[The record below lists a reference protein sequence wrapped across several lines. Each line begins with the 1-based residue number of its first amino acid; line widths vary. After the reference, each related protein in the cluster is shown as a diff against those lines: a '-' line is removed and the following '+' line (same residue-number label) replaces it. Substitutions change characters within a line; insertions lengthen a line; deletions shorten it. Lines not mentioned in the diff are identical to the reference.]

1 MQQSRSRT
9 PACSKNCTLKALFI
23 TVATLILAPKTSDAA
38 AATAGSNSAVFQHL
52 CTLVNAVTEV
62 EKVGDVPATVTQI
75 HAIAERTALIFRAAK
90 ELEELAAQ
98 TPGTTKKE
106 VASKKPNTICTE
118 QLKDACDNVAAYLK
132 QMKPQDRQHLLAFV
146 ASGNP
151 AVQLVNDTANSLLL
165 KTSNFIA
172 DAEKRSNKE
181 VPKHLRTAF
190 YSEGKDSVTNAIFT
204 ATSGRNS
211 ECGSQCGA
219 AATGAKNNLAAT
231 LLCLCAGDSTNFKP
245 SCQTCDNEAVP
256 AVTFTT
262 AGNYATSAFEKI
274 KTICK
279 RRAETP
285 TLSRLPQAIAAA
297 IRAVTADLAAPKGN
311 NPDVGTIGGIT
322 TGGRPDCDGSNTA
335 GKGACVYLGANGNAP
350 KKPTWLDELTQALL
364 AAKTAAKAELDSTAQ
379 AAHIE
384 GINTTLAL
392 ALLNGIYQ
400 TQANSSQQTHQEA
413 PQHPREHMA
422 NSAKTQKECEQ
433 HKDNKTACAEAKC
446 KWKGGDD
453 EKGDCEVDETKVTEQ
468 TITTETGEG
477 ATGTTNTEDKR
488 CSEKKKQEDWKES
501 CILESNDCKN
511 SSFLV
516 NNKFVLSMDATFLD
530 LFL

>member
-9 PACSKNCTLKALFI
+9 PTCSKNCTLKALFI

-106 VASKKPNTICTE
+106 VAPKKPNTICTE
-118 QLKDACDNVAAYLK
+118 RLKDACDKAATYLK
-132 QMKPQDRQHLLAFV
+132 QMMPQDRQHLLAFV
-146 ASGNP
+146 ASSDP
-151 AVQLVNDTANSLLL
+151 TVQLVNDTANSLLL

-172 DAEKRSNKE
+172 DAKKRSNKE
-181 VPKHLRTAF
+181 VLKHLRTAL

-204 ATSGRNS
+204 ATSGRTS
-211 ECGSQCGA
+211 ECGSQSGGA
-219 AATGAKNNLAAT
+219 AKGAKNNLAAT
-231 LLCLCAGDSTNFKP
+231 LLCLCAGDSTNCQP
-245 SCQTCDNEAVP
+245 RCQTCDNEAVP
-256 AVTFTT
+256 AVTFNKN
-262 AGNYATSAFEKI
+262 GNDAASAFEKI
-274 KTICK
+274 RTICK

-297 IRAVTADLAAPKGN
+297 IGAVTADLAAPKGD

-322 TGGRPDCDGSNTA
+322 TGGRPDCDGSSTA
-335 GKGACVYLGANGNAP
+335 GKGACVYLGANGDAP
-350 KKPTWLDELTQALL
+350 NKPTWLDELTQALL
-364 AAKTAAKAELDSTAQ
+364 AAQTAAKAELDSTAQ

-400 TQANSSQQTHQEA
+400 TQANSRQQTHQEA

-433 HKDNKTACAEAKC
+433 HKGNKTACTEAKC

-453 EKGDCEVDETKVTEQ
+453 EKGECEAKG
-468 TITTETGEG
+468 GEDG
-477 ATGTTNTEDKR
+477 VKAANDGKSTNTTGN
-488 CSEKKKQEDWKES
+488 
-501 CILESNDCKN
+501 SN
-511 SSFLV
+511 SFAIKTSPL
-516 NNKFVLSMDATFLD
+516 LLAFL
-530 LFL
+530 LF

>member
-1 MQQSRSRT
+1 MQQSTSRT
-9 PACSKNCTLKALFI
+9 AVCSKNCALKALCI
-23 TVATLILAPKTSDAA
+23 TLPTLILAPKTSSAA
-38 AATAGSNSAVFQHL
+38 PAPAGSNSDIFQHL
-52 CTLVNAVTEV
+52 CTLVNAVTES
-62 EKVGDVPATVTQI
+62 EKVGHVPETVTQI

-98 TPGTTKKE
+98 TPETTKKE
-106 VASKKPNTICTE
+106 TTSNKPNTICTE
-118 QLKDACDNVAAYLK
+118 RLKDACDKAATYLK

-146 ASGNP
+146 ASSNP
-151 AVQLVNDTANSLLL
+151 TVQLVNDTANSLLL
-165 KTSNFIA
+165 KTSHFIA

-181 VPKHLRTAF
+181 VLKHLRTAF

-204 ATSGRNS
+204 ATSGRSS
-211 ECGSQCGA
+211 ECGSQSGA

-231 LLCLCAGDSTNFKP
+231 LLCLCAGDSTNCQP

-262 AGNYATSAFEKI
+262 AGNDATTAFDKI

-279 RRAETP
+279 RRAATP
-285 TLSRLPQAIAAA
+285 NLNQLPEAIAAA

-335 GKGACVYLGANGNAP
+335 GKGACVYLGANGNTP

-364 AAKTAAKAELDSTAQ
+364 AAQTAAKAELDSTAQ

-400 TQANSSQQTHQEA
+400 TQANSRQQTHQEA

-422 NSAKTQKECEQ
+422 NSAKTQKQCEQ
-433 HKDNKTACAEAKC
+433 HKDNKTACTEAKC

-468 TITTETGEG
+468 TSTTETGEG

-488 CSEKKKQEDWKES
+488 CSEKKKQEDWKDG
-501 CILESNDCKN
+501 CILENNDCKN

-516 NNKFVLSMDATFLD
+516 NNKLALSMDAAFLN